1 MGLISLSERSNEKLC
16 KHKFSTSLGQ
26 VFAASSCFEFADLKI
41 IKKDLEEKK
50 QKFCLLAVQTKQ
62 LRPSY
67 SRTKTISQTHFP
79 QCFGLSELF
88 IAEYVYLSSHRLS
101 LYQIKPICLLFMVLE
116 LRTGT
121 AVGLF

>member
-67 SRTKTISQTHFP
+67 SRTKTISQ
-79 QCFGLSELF
+79 CFGLSELF